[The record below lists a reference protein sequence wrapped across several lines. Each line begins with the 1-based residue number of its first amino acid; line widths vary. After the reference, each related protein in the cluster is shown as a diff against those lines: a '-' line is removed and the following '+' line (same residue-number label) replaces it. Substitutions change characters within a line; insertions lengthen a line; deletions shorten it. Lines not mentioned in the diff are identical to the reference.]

1 MIERLLTLIALL
13 LFVATATFAGYPK
26 EQQHYWSVVM
36 PIMRTYCND
45 ACHNADDKKGGL
57 NLSRYDFIRT
67 IQRDGEVFYRVIDE
81 IESGAM
87 PPASKPQMTSAEQD
101 TFIYYIKKYLNEAL
115 NIPDPGLIPPRRL
128 SNREYR
134 YAIQDLTN
142 IEVNTDSIFPKDP
155 AGGEGFDNFAKSLYI
170 TPLLM
175 ERYFEVASYVVNE
188 WQQQEEN
195 WRSRNPDLRFSLGQK
210 IKIQWN
216 KWLKKKDIRS
226 ELAANYAKESLFP
239 FATLAYRRHLNP
251 NEKEDLLRFFKTVY
265 LAQEDASIAYDQ
277 SLKEVY
283 KLILVSQNF
292 LLRTE
297 ADPERD
303 RPYMVS
309 DFELATRLSFFLW
322 SSLPDYEL
330 LEIAYHQDLHDSK
343 VLQTQIQRML
353 QDPKAK
359 RMAESFAT
367 QWLDVNQLRG
377 SVEVDAEIFPE
388 FDEELREA
396 LYQESVEYFYH
407 TLSKSRNFLELL
419 DGEYSFLNERLANHY
434 GVEGVEGEEMRQVNV
449 AHLNRGGILGM
460 GGVQVVTSLPNR
472 TSPVLRGK
480 WVLEKILA
488 TLAKAPPPNI
498 PELEQAAGA
507 HEGKTLR
514 ELLEIHRDDP
524 ACSGCHQ
531 EMDGLGFA
539 LENFDAVGRWR
550 DRYAPLGKPID
561 VAGTMKS
568 GEAFEGVNE
577 LKTVLI
583 EKKYQFAKSISKR
596 MLGFALGRSIEFK
609 DTRTVDHLA
618 KTLMDNDFDPLPFV
632 QELVYSYPFRYKRS
646 DPVIVDT
653 AFGS

>member
-1 MIERLLTLIALL
+1 MLLLLTIT
-13 LFVATATFAGYPK
+13 VAFAGYPP
-26 EQQHYWSVVM
+26 EQQHYWRAVM

-45 ACHNADDKKGGL
+45 SCHNADDKKGGL

-67 IQRDGEVFYRVIDE
+67 IQRDGEVFYRVIDQ

-87 PPASKPQMTSAEQD
+87 PPAGKPQMSNTEQD
-101 TFIYYIKKYLNEAL
+101 TFIFYIKKYLNEAL
-115 NIPDPGLIPPRRL
+115 EVPDPGIIPPRRL

-142 IEVNTDSIFPKDP
+142 IVVNTDSIFPKDP

-188 WQQQEEN
+188 WEKQEKDWSE
-195 WRSRNPDLRFSLGQK
+195 RNPKLRFSFGEK
-210 IKIQWN
+210 IRIQWY
-216 KWLKKKDIRS
+216 KWLKDKDIRL
-226 ELAANYAKESLFP
+226 ELATEYAKESLFP
-239 FATLAYRRHLNP
+239 FASLAYRRYLNP
-251 NEKEDLLRFFKTVY
+251 NEKQDLLNFFQTVY
-265 LAQEDASIAYDQ
+265 LTQADASTAYYQ

-297 ADPERD
+297 ADPEKD
-303 RPYMVS
+303 RPYLVS
-309 DFELATRLSFFLW
+309 NFELATRLSFFLW

-330 LEIAYHQDLHDSK
+330 LEVAYHQDLHNPK
-343 VLQTQIQRML
+343 ILQAQIQRML
-353 QDPKAK
+353 QHPKAK

-367 QWLDVNQLRG
+367 QWLDVNQLQG
-377 SVEVDAEIFPE
+377 SIEVDEEIFPE
-388 FDEELREA
+388 FDEELRAA

-419 DGEYSFLNERLANHY
+419 NGKYTFLNEKLAQHY
-434 GVEGVEGEEMRQVNV
+434 GIEGVEGSEMRQVDV
-449 AHLNRGGILGM
+449 ANTSRGGILGM

-488 TLAKAPPPNI
+488 TPAKAPPPNI
-498 PELEQAAGA
+498 PELEQAKGV

-514 ELLEIHRDDP
+514 ELLEIHRESP

-539 LENFDAVGRWR
+539 LENFDAIGRWR
-550 DRYAPLGKPID
+550 DHYASLGKPID
-561 VAGTMKS
+561 VSGTMKS

-577 LKTVLI
+577 LKTVLV

-609 DTRTVDHLA
+609 DSRTVDHLA

-632 QELVYSYPFRYKRS
+632 QELVYSYPFRYKKS

-653 AFGS
+653 EFGS